1 MIVEFS
7 KVQVTRD
14 QDVHFQ
20 KSCEGKILGEGLQ
33 PLSMGNSFK
42 ESLCKQAVAMA
53 ICGLKED
60 LCFVLWNKDV
70 QNYYTVMGLTEEVQQ
85 RHVREERE
93 KWIEL

>member
-1 MIVEFS
+1 M
-7 KVQVTRD
+7 
-14 QDVHFQ
+14 HFQ

-70 QNYYTVMGLTEEVQQ
+70 
-85 RHVREERE
+85 
-93 KWIEL
+93 